1 MKRKN
6 ESKYDRIIIYRI
18 KKQIFSLKRIKHLPI
33 YVILIWEEGK
43 EDDSLLILTSL
54 EVKDNNLQEIVSIY
68 NKRGRIDTLFETLKQ
83 SFGLERIM
91 VRK

>member
-68 NKRGRIDTLFETLKQ
+68 
-83 SFGLERIM
+83 
-91 VRK
+91 